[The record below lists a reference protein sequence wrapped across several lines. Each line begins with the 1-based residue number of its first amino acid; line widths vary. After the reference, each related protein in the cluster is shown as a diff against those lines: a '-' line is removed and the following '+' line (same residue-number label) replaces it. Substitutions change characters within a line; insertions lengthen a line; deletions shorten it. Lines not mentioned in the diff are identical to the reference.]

1 MRSFSAVVFVV
12 DSADKV
18 RIDEAQYEISQMLQT
33 KYLRNVPMVFVANK
47 QDAEGKIRQTC
58 CYHCQK
64 VQCMY
69 FFRIFFK

>member
-47 QDAEGKIRQTC
+47 QDAEGKIRQLSEGTMF
-58 CYHCQK
+58 
-64 VQCMY
+64 V
-69 FFRIFFK
+69 FFFVFF